1 MEETTPEEVP
11 SEVAV
16 PVEEVEQPKV
26 RTNVPPV
33 NEEPHPRPPLPEPD
47 PNLRTQQQNPQYDI
61 GTNTAAG
68 AANAME
74 DAMLQQLYQVVGH
87 MQRQNDVLT
96 AQVTHLLRD

>member
-33 NEEPHPRPPLPEPD
+33 NEEPQPRCPTLEPD
-47 PNLRTQQQNPQYDI
+47 INLGN
-61 GTNTAAG
+61 
-68 AANAME
+68 
-74 DAMLQQLYQVVGH
+74 
-87 MQRQNDVLT
+87 
-96 AQVTHLLRD
+96 